1 MFSENNRISGRQM
14 YRLMTYDLLGIGTL
28 LVPQMLAK
36 TAGRDGILSIGIG
49 MAAALAYLWI
59 LRRLAPPAQESYPE
73 YMERQLGRIGGGIV
87 QTGYLIYLVLL
98 AGYVAYLFAD
108 IILRDLLRG
117 ESFYLVLSVIML
129 LVLYGLA
136 GGIEGRARVYEM
148 LFWFLLIPLFL
159 MLFAA
164 ADEVCTDYWGAAWN
178 EQLKGCGRRS
188 LRGVFE
194 SFLCIFPS
202 FFGNI
207 CQAAGNIVCSGKEGN
222 PICGMSPCG
231 ALSGSGGNFRGTG
244 ACGDGLSGS
253 HADEHGKNIRRLFE
267 KNRRVYVRRVVLY
280 AVCTFKQL
288 RLLRKQH
295 SREIMETYSQNA
307 KREKLHVDFLWICG
321 GGSFCGSDLFLPE
334 PGGL

>member
-1 MFSENNRISGRQM
+1 MH
-14 YRLMTYDLLGIGTL
+14 RLL
-28 LVPQMLAK
+28 
-36 TAGRDGILSIGIG
+36 
-49 MAAALAYLWI
+49 
-59 LRRLAPPAQESYPE
+59 
-73 YMERQLGRIGGGIV
+73 
-87 QTGYLIYLVLL
+87 
-98 AGYVAYLFAD
+98 
-108 IILRDLLRG
+108 
-117 ESFYLVLSVIML
+117 
-129 LVLYGLA
+129 
-136 GGIEGRARVYEM
+136 
-148 LFWFLLIPLFL
+148 
-159 MLFAA
+159 
-164 ADEVCTDYWGAAWN
+164 GAAWN
-178 EQLKGCGRRS
+178 EQLKGRGRRS

-194 SFLCIFPS
+194 SFLCISPP
-202 FFGNI
+202 FFGNV
-207 CQAAGNIVCSGKEGN
+207 CRAAGNIVCGGKEGN
-222 PICGMSPCG
+222 PVCGMSPCG

-280 AVCTFKQL
+280 AVRTFKQL